1 MSIVGKNFEL
11 INQSITVLTTPEE
24 FKSGLRKV
32 ETMGRICWQSADKN
46 PADNYSEEK
55 TMQFVSMLIGKHHES
70 VLEHCSLSAIITTDR
85 AVTHQLVRHRLCS
98 FSQES
103 QRYCNYSSGKF
114 NGKVQ
119 YIKPIWFDTWS
130 DDAKQSFLDH
140 LDDATDTYM
149 YLVSKGRP
157 EEARA
162 VLPNACKTQIGITTN
177 LRELRHILR
186 ERCSGAAQAQIRQLA
201 LAVREILPAE
211 VRYDISCKYEC
222 GTQGTIDTYGILN
235 FADNIK

>member
-1 MSIVGKNFEL
+1 MSIIGKNFEL
-11 INQSITVLTTPEE
+11 IDQSVTVLTTPDE
-24 FKSGLRKV
+24 FRRELRKA
-32 ETMGRICWQSADKN
+32 EIMGRICWQSADKN
-46 PADNYSEEK
+46 PDGDYEK
-55 TMQFVSMLIGKHHES
+55 TMQFISMIIGKHHES
-70 VLEHCSLSAIITTDR
+70 VLEHCHVSAIITTDR
-85 AVTHQLVRHRLCS
+85 SVTHQLVRHRLCS

-114 NGKVQ
+114 NGKIQ
-119 YIKPIWFDTWS
+119 YIKPIWFDKWTETARS
-130 DDAKQSFLDH
+130 TFLNN
-140 LDDATDTYM
+140 LEQTSASYM

-201 LAVREILPAE
+201 LAIREILPDP
-211 VRYDISCKYEC
+211 VKYDIPYKYEC
-222 GTQGTIDTYGILN
+222 GTYGTINTQGI
-235 FADNIK
+235 IKMNNEIT

>member
-24 FKSGLRKV
+24 FRNGLRKI

-55 TMQFVSMLIGKHHES
+55 TMQFVTMLIGKHHES

-103 QRYCNYSSGKF
+103 QRYCNYSAGKF
-114 NGKVQ
+114 GNKVQ
-119 YIKPIWFDTWS
+119 YIKPIWFDKWS
-130 DDAKQSFLDH
+130 DSAKETFLAE
-140 LDDATDTYM
+140 LESATSTYM
-149 YLVSKGRP
+149 KLVQEGRP

-162 VLPNACKTQIGITTN
+162 VLPNACRTQIGITTN
-177 LRELRHILR
+177 LRELRHILK

-201 LAVREILPAE
+201 LAVREALPAE
-211 VRYDISCKYEC
+211 VRYDIPYKYEC
-222 GTQGTIDTYGILN
+222 GTQGIIDTCGILN
-235 FADNIK
+235 FADSIQ

>member
-1 MSIVGKNFEL
+1 MSWN
-11 INQSITVLTTPEE
+11 TVRYP
-24 FKSGLRKV
+24 
-32 ETMGRICWQSADKN
+32 
-46 PADNYSEEK
+46 
-55 TMQFVSMLIGKHHES
+55 
-70 VLEHCSLSAIITTDR
+70 AIITTDR

-130 DDAKQSFLDH
+130 DDAKQAFLDH
-140 LDDATDTYM
+140 LEKATDTYM

-186 ERCSGAAQAQIRQLA
+186 ERCSGAQAQIRQLA

-211 VRYDISCKYEC
+211 VKYDISCKYEC
-222 GTQGTIDTYGILN
+222 GTPKGTIDTYGILN